1 MVQSRTVEMVDVGG
15 LRVAVQGEGPADGR
29 PVLLLHG
36 GGQTRFAW
44 GGTQRELGRRGY
56 RAIAVDLRGHG
67 DSDWAP
73 DGDYSPASIA
83 GDLLRLIRWTGGRP
97 VLVGASLGGLSA
109 LIAAGENPELA
120 CSVLVL
126 VDVTPRVNLAGAR
139 RVLAFMRSHPDGFG
153 SLDEAA
159 DAVAAYLP
167 HRPRPG
173 VTTGLRRN
181 LRPNGRGRLRWHWDP
196 ALVEFPDPDRPI
208 PTDRLLAAARRVRV
222 PTLLVRGALSD
233 VVTDATAAELRE
245 VLRDAECVTVSSAGH
260 MVAGDQNDAFT
271 GVVVGFLE
279 QAAPVARGDTRLRL

>member
-1 MVQSRTVEMVDVGG
+1 MEIVDAGG
-15 LRVAVQGEGPADGR
+15 VRLALDAEGPAGGP

-44 GGTQRELGRRGY
+44 GGTQAELGSRGY

-73 DGDYSPASIA
+73 DGDYSPVEIA
-83 GDLLRLIRWTGGRP
+83 DDLLRLMRWTGGRP
-97 VLVGASLGGLSA
+97 ALVGASLGGLSS
-109 LIAAGENPELA
+109 LIAAGEHPEVP
-120 CSVLVL
+120 CSALVL
-126 VDVTPRVNLAGAR
+126 VDVTPRVNLPGAR
-139 RVLAFMRSHPDGFG
+139 RVLSFMRSHPNGFD
-153 SLDEAA
+153 SLEEAA

-173 VTTGLRRN
+173 VTDGLRRN
-181 LRPNGRGRLRWHWDP
+181 LRADSGGRLRWHWDP

-208 PTDRLLAAARRVRV
+208 PTDRLLAAAARIRV

-233 VVTDATAAELRE
+233 VVTDTTADELQQILPHAESVKVGR
-245 VLRDAECVTVSSAGH
+245 AGH

-271 GVVVGFLE
+271 GVVAEFL
-279 QAAPVARGDTRLRL
+279 TRVMPAQRR

>member
-1 MVQSRTVEMVDVGG
+1 MDIVDVGG
-15 LRVAVQGEGPADGR
+15 IRIAVHAEGPVDGA

-44 GGTQRELGRRGY
+44 GGTQRELGSRGY

-73 DGDYSPASIA
+73 DGDYSPVRIA
-83 GDLLRLIRWTGGRP
+83 DDLLRLIRWTGGRP
-97 VLVGASLGGLSA
+97 ALVGASLGGLSA
-109 LIAAGENPELA
+109 LIAAGEHPESP
-120 CSVLVL
+120 CSALVL
-126 VDVTPRVNLAGAR
+126 VDVTPRVNLPGAR
-139 RVLAFMRSHPDGFG
+139 RVLTFMRSHADGFG
-153 SLDEAA
+153 SLEEAA

-181 LRPNGRGRLRWHWDP
+181 LREDSRGRLQWHWDP

-222 PTLLVRGALSD
+222 PTLLVRGVLSD
-233 VVTDATAAELRE
+233 VVTEATADELQE
-245 VLRDAECVTVSSAGH
+245 VLPHAECVTVSQAGH
-260 MVAGDQNDAFT
+260 MVAGDQNDVFT
-271 GVVVGFLE
+271 EVVAGFLE
-279 QAAPVARGDTRLRL
+279 RVMPGGHRKLPWL